1 MLSSIFFDL
10 RFFPLLVT
18 CLILASK
25 FAHNDHYLN
34 FYHDGMSRMYY
45 CFCAEMKSKNEISW
59 EIQFAI
65 FSSSSSFY
73 FMIQGLLVTIYILH
87 TSGFLNS
94 TDFPVVVVNLLLW
107 WLPSM
112 SLRRID
118 TLENQ
123 IMIRELLR
131 EHKIPFISD
140 RYKIR

>member
-1 MLSSIFFDL
+1 
-10 RFFPLLVT
+10 
-18 CLILASK
+18 
-25 FAHNDHYLN
+25 
-34 FYHDGMSRMYY
+34 
-45 CFCAEMKSKNEISW
+45 
-59 EIQFAI
+59 
-65 FSSSSSFY
+65 
-73 FMIQGLLVTIYILH
+73 MIQGLLVTIYILH